1 MWPFKKKT
9 LLPGITKRP
18 DGKVTYELSPDE
30 KEYIAKYLGPGPPTE
45 DELKYWDSPPG
56 TAAPEQMMARMADA
70 LWHYAGEQAVRARSS
85 TSESKIKEYLGKAS
99 AALMKSEQ
107 VFPLPAFTFMLA
119 SFSDMTGRKEVAK
132 KLFAEFL
139 RQQRS
144 FEPSP
149 LARDM
154 AKRILDVTEAV
165 NSAESKLVTED

>member
-9 LLPGITKRP
+9 LLPGINKGP
-18 DGKVTYELSPDE
+18 DGQVSYELSPEE
-30 KEYIAKYLGPGPPTE
+30 KEYLAKYLGPSPPTE
-45 DELKYWDSPPG
+45 DELKYWHSPVG
-56 TAAPEQMMARMADA
+56 TVAPEQMMARMADA

-85 TSESKIKEYLGKAS
+85 TSESKIEEYLRKAS
-99 AALMKSEQ
+99 AALMKAEQ
-107 VFPLPAFTFMLA
+107 VFPLPAFTFTLA

-154 AKRILDVTEAV
+154 AERILDTTEAV
-165 NSAESKLVTED
+165 KFAESKLR